1 MIELW
6 LPWPPSIN
14 HYYGRAR
21 NGRVFIKA
29 EGVRFRSR
37 VSDIVAD
44 NRCEKQTG
52 DLAMFIF
59 VSPPD
64 KRKRDLDNLVK
75 ATQDALQEAG
85 CYENDCQIAG
95 LHIERGEIVKGGK
108 VFVQIVQHRTPD
120 RAKPVWGL
128 VDYPDNRLDV

>member
-1 MIELW
+1 MIELE

-29 EGVRFRSR
+29 PGVKFRTS
-37 VSDIVAD
+37 VADIVAD
-44 NRCEKQTG
+44 AGCEVQTG
-52 DLAMFIF
+52 DLALFIW

-64 KRKRDLDNLVK
+64 KRKRDMDNLVK

-95 LHIERGEIVKGGK
+95 LHVERGDVHKGGK
-108 VFVQIVQHRTPD
+108 VRVMIVQHRTASQ
-120 RAKPVWGL
+120 REAA
-128 VDYPDNRLDV
+128 

>member
-1 MIELW
+1 MIELT

-29 EGVRFRSR
+29 KGVEFRSR
-37 VSDIVAD
+37 VADIVA
-44 NRCEKQTG
+44 NAGKAAETG
-52 DLAMFIF
+52 NLAMFIW

-85 CYENDCQIAG
+85 CYENDCQIAA
-95 LHIERGEIVKGGK
+95 LHVERGEIQKGGK
-108 VFVQIVQHRTPD
+108 VFVQIVQHRTSGQRKHGMD
-120 RAKPVWGL
+120 
-128 VDYPDNRLDV
+128 DYPDNRKDV